1 MTKSQL
7 GLGVLSIP
15 TAFDALNMVP
25 GVICL
30 YTVAVNTTWFNYV
43 VGTFKLRHREVY
55 SIVDAGELIFGKIG
69 RIILVAIDVNFV

>member
-15 TAFDALNMVP
+15 TAFDALGMVP

-30 YTVAVNTTWFNYV
+30 CTVAVTTIWSNYV
-43 VGTFKLRHREVY
+43 VGTFKLRHREAY
-55 SIVDAGELIFGKIG
+55 SIVDAGELIFGKVG
-69 RIILVAIDVNFV
+69 RIILVVIDINFV